1 MPINVIIPLAGDG
14 TRFKNENFSNP
25 KPLIKVFKKTLIEIS
40 IRSLNLKN
48 ANFFFVIR
56 KYKNKKFNNQ
66 LLKILKKY
74 TSSNKI
80 IKLDKTTNGP
90 VSTCLK
96 VKK

>member
-1 MPINVIIPLAGDG
+1 MELDLR
-14 TRFKNENFSNP
+14 TKFFKP
-25 KPLIKVFKKTLIEIS
+25 KPLIKVLKTLIEIS

-56 KYKNKKFNNQ
+56 KYKNKKFNSQ

-80 IKLDKTTNGP
+80 IKL
-90 VSTCLK
+90 
-96 VKK
+96 